1 MTRWILHAD
10 LDAFYASVEQ
20 LDNPELRGKP
30 VVVGGPPEARGV
42 VTTASYEA
50 RVFGVHSA
58 MPMSRALRLCPQAV
72 RVSPRFDR
80 YGEISVEVMAIF
92 RALTPLVEPLSLDE
106 AFLDVT
112 KRVNRYQNVEAVA
125 RRLKNDVKA
134 GTKLTVS
141 VGAAS
146 NKTVAKIASDMRKPD
161 GMVVVPPGGEA
172 EFLAPLPVRA
182 LWGIGPRGEEILKA
196 AGYKTIGQL
205 AEADASQ
212 LESMLGSRG
221 TMLLEMARGIDDR
234 SVETERERKS
244 VGSETTFPRDLEDG
258 AELRA
263 ELRRVAL
270 DAARRLAA
278 SEAEA
283 RTVVLKL
290 RYADFRT
297 ISRQNSAA
305 VATADAEE
313 ITGRAEEL
321 LNAVVEEG
329 AKFRLVGVHCTNL
342 VEPEGGQLSLFG
354 DAS

>member
-1 MTRWILHAD
+1 
-10 LDAFYASVEQ
+10 
-20 LDNPELRGKP
+20 
-30 VVVGGPPEARGV
+30 
-42 VTTASYEA
+42 
-50 RVFGVHSA
+50 
-58 MPMSRALRLCPQAV
+58 
-72 RVSPRFDR
+72 
-80 YGEISVEVMAIF
+80 
-92 RALTPLVEPLSLDE
+92 
-106 AFLDVT
+106 
-112 KRVNRYQNVEAVA
+112 
-125 RRLKNDVKA
+125 
-134 GTKLTVS
+134 
-141 VGAAS
+141 
-146 NKTVAKIASDMRKPD
+146 
-161 GMVVVPPGGEA
+161 
-172 EFLAPLPVRA
+172 VRA